1 MKKELYSP
9 KETAEIL
16 GVSVLTLQRWDNSG
30 KINAVRTPNGRRRFP
45 KSEIDRLLGDNT
57 PTPSERNLAIYC
69 RVSSGEQK
77 KKGDLDRQVEYIKS
91 RLDLKVYDNIS
102 IITDVGFGLNDKRKG
117 LVRLMK
123 LAQKGDISDVAI
135 RYKDRLTRFG
145 FNYLDMYFESHN
157 VKIHILDGELKD
169 KTVYEELTDDLLSI
183 ITSFSG
189 RLYGT
194 RSGKNKVLKDKV
206 REAIEYVTNLPDE
219 NQKL

>member
-1 MKKELYSP
+1 
-9 KETAEIL
+9 
-16 GVSVLTLQRWDNSG
+16 
-30 KINAVRTPNGRRRFP
+30 
-45 KSEIDRLLGDNT
+45 
-57 PTPSERNLAIYC
+57 
-69 RVSSGEQK
+69 
-77 KKGDLDRQVEYIKS
+77 
-91 RLDLKVYDNIS
+91 
-102 IITDVGFGLNDKRKG
+102 
-117 LVRLMK
+117 MK

-145 FNYLDMYFESHN
+145 FNYLEMYFESHN
-157 VKIHILDGELKD
+157 VKVRILDEELKD
-169 KTVYEELTDDLLSI
+169 KTVYEELTHDLLSI